1 MSRKIVVVCALA
13 LTGALLVMPDPSSA
27 RGGGMR
33 GSFRGVRGPVFTP
46 GHASVPSWQ
55 PGQHAR
61 TIRLPV
67 KPQTSVLARTT
78 VRAPF
83 VHLTRR
89 SHGAYLYGSTYPVSG
104 DDDGAYYG
112 MPYDSGAA
120 IPVYGPA
127 ASIQEVDPP
136 APPLTPRLS
145 SARDENTEA
154 CRSEHVTVPAAKGDR
169 DMLVVRC

>member
-13 LTGALLVMPDPSSA
+13 LTGALLVVPDPSSA

-46 GHASVPSWQ
+46 GHAGVPSWQ

-104 DDDGAYYG
+104 DDD
-112 MPYDSGAA
+112 
-120 IPVYGPA
+120 
-127 ASIQEVDPP
+127 
-136 APPLTPRLS
+136 
-145 SARDENTEA
+145 
-154 CRSEHVTVPAAKGDR
+154 
-169 DMLVVRC
+169 